1 MMKKVLVNVSFTDAY
16 TGEKY
21 EAGQRIVMSQE
32 RIAEVKEVDRN
43 LISVVG
49 NVPTAVQED
58 AESEAAE
65 EKSTKKGK

>member
-1 MMKKVLVNVSFTDAY
+1 MMKKVLVNVAFTDAY

-58 AESEAAE
+58 AAPEDADK
-65 EKSTKKGK
+65 KSTKKGK